1 MPTRPEPG
9 SDAAAQLL
17 LIERDPAGGRVMAG
31 HLANCFLTKPEIA
44 EARGGKEAAEML
56 RASPYDIVLVDLSSI
71 DDLAARTED
80 AVARLAKL
88 AAGALTIALSD
99 GASVSAAVA
108 AMRAG
113 AHDYIAKPISGP
125 AFVARIG
132 ELAHRHGK
140 ARALTIETGAAELG
154 ERFAGFVGASTQMQ
168 FVYEQIERIAPSSA
182 PVFITGESGAGKDVC
197 AEALHARGPRAGKR
211 FVAVNCAAIPR
222 DLMESELFGVAR
234 GAYTGAH
241 EDRKGA
247 AELADG
253 GTLFLDEIG
262 EMDLSLQ
269 SKLLRF
275 LQTGAVSRVGEACDR
290 QIDVR
295 VICATNR
302 NPMQLI
308 AEKKFREDLFY
319 RLHVLPIHLPPLRQ
333 RPADIVVLARHL
345 LERYAREERKT
356 FSGLSPE
363 TANLLI
369 GRDWPGNVR
378 QLQNLIRRLVV
389 MFDGGEITAGMIAAA
404 DIESAGFA
412 RETAVAAA
420 APRRHA
426 ILPMWQQEQRI
437 IEDAIQSFGGNIALA
452 AAALELSPSTIYR
465 KRQAWAEMDAQRK
478 GAA

>member
-1 MPTRPEPG
+1 MPLRPGTG
-9 SDAAAQLL
+9 SDTAKLL
-17 LIERDPAGGRVMAG
+17 LIDRDAAGGRIMAG
-31 HLANCFLTKPEIA
+31 NLATCFLAKPEVS
-44 EARGGKEAAEML
+44 EARGGRQAAEML
-56 RASPYDIVLVDLSSI
+56 RAQAYDIVLVDLSSLS
-71 DDLAARTED
+71 DLAPQTED

-88 AAGALTIALSD
+88 AEGALVIVLSD

-113 AHDYIAKPISGP
+113 AHDFIAKPVSGP
-125 AFVARIG
+125 AFAARIG

-140 ARALTIETGAAELG
+140 ARALTLERHAPDVIED
-154 ERFAGFVGASTQMQ
+154 FSGFIGASSQMQ
-168 FVYEQIERIAPSSA
+168 FVYEQIARIAPSAA
-182 PVFITGESGAGKDVC
+182 PVFITGESGTGKDVC
-197 AEALHARGPRAGKR
+197 AEALHQRGPRAKQR
-211 FVAVNCAAIPR
+211 FVAINCAAIPR

-241 EDRKGA
+241 EGRKGA
-247 AELADG
+247 AELAHG

-275 LQTGAVSRVGEACDR
+275 LQTGAASRVGEAGVR
-290 QIDVR
+290 RIDAR

-333 RPADIVVLARHL
+333 RPADILVLAGHFL
-345 LERYAREERKT
+345 ARYTNEERKSFAG
-356 FSGLSPE
+356 FSAE

-369 GRDWPGNVR
+369 AREWPGNVR
-378 QLQNLIRRLVV
+378 QLQNLVRRLVV
-389 MFDGGEITAGMIAAA
+389 MFDGGEISAEMVAAA
-404 DIESAGFA
+404 DIESHRFA
-412 RETAVAAA
+412 IDAAL
-420 APRRHA
+420 PTQPKRQTV
-426 ILPMWQQEQRI
+426 LPMWQQEQRI
-437 IEDAIQSFGGNIALA
+437 IEDAIASFSGNIALA

-465 KRQAWAEMDAQRK
+465 KRQAWAEMDGAK